1 MLVTLILPQLV
12 FQYFGDGKAFG
23 GKNWQGWRGAF
34 HQYQEKIN
42 IIDQLKAATTKEEQE
57 NIMLGASDEMREFAN
72 SVGISIEKMEKFN
85 EDAHKTIHP
94 IQALKGGIKGLGKA
108 FLSYSIQFAAF
119 WLASKAIEG
128 IVNLIDSQVN
138 ALKYATEAA
147 ENLNKAYEDMSTT
160 QKQNTKTVEEYGKT
174 WEKLKDGVDKQGKNV
189 SLSDDEYE
197 QYKNAIEQIANVIPN
212 VTSNW
217 DANNEAIKLNVDS
230 VTDLN
235 DKLEET
241 LQKQREIALSKD
253 NISSLKDKV
262 DKIDLTEEVET
273 VEIARDLA
281 AAFKNH
287 DNNSVKALVEE
298 HGYGAKDFL
307 GEHAYFGGNDQI
319 FKLLVDSGV
328 LTKDVPL
335 SDGLKSVYEPNKSL
349 LFYGNYGREQTGVTK
364 LVDSLED
371 FVVTN
376 GKTIDSITQTMK
388 NFQRTW
394 SDLQFSNADS
404 VMKEKVNGVDFN
416 TAISEDNQTA
426 IQKFLDSQ
434 DAIFY
439 VQFEGDANKM
449 FSYLAEK
456 LVEIVDTADD
466 GALKTYQKAAKQWQ
480 FGKLSY
486 GDYAKAR
493 QSYVNSWDGLAN
505 EDRSLYD
512 MLIPYLRDYFGGG
525 MDEYSAMRQRALD
538 WGFTQDQVDSLTSEQ
553 LNYIKS
559 LGAASE
565 KVFTSF
571 AAFLADFAKH
581 QTQVENSYD
590 GLKTKWD
597 KATEAQTAAQE
608 VMTATD
614 TNGGV
619 LTQENYNKLIGAN
632 KAYGAAVTTI
642 GGVTTIDS
650 DRLNAI
656 MDQDTKALIKK
667 NQIGLN
673 QAMKD
678 YGAAL
683 SELALAQGK
692 SDEAEITKRKENV
705 EALKKEILNRKLLGQ
720 EMEYSISAYSKWKK
734 AQSGTESGDT
744 FRELKTAVTDLK
756 DGIKSGRTNTNKYK
770 TSGDVLFGEDSGW
783 RGWSSKELNKR
794 LSAAEKLYDKNGEL
808 DNREFYNQ
816 LLKAGMVVKSGVFQ
830 TEDVGKIAKALGY
843 SDTFVAQSLM
853 AAKEY
858 GKNTIDF
865 SNDYLQSFIPKTEV
879 ENNTDATKNLT
890 TSMDNLKSSVD
901 KATEALGKTPDS
913 GDTSDSTE
921 PNGGGTKP
929 ESEGTDNRAPMPNP
943 PDDEEISIYDLTPE
957 LSVDTAP
964 AESDVAEFKDEA
976 EAPISI
982 PTDLDDSAAYAE
994 NDRLT
999 KAVEATAT
1007 KKVELVAATTS
1018 VTGAIAGI
1026 NGGSSSPIGG
1036 FAHASGTRD
1045 AESGQALVGELGPE
1059 IVVSRKTGTWRV
1071 AQEPQLTKL
1080 DKGDIVFNSEETTR
1094 ILKNKNAPVGSGQSF
1109 ASGTRKKHKKHY
1121 KSIGKASSASADWRW
1136 NVLKDNAG
1144 VDPTAYVTP
1153 DMNKSRIAPSN
1164 SHIDPDAGD
1173 GGSGGGGGGG
1183 KKTAATNNGLD
1194 AILNKLNGLYD
1205 WVERALEVA
1214 ADATQELIDNVADKI
1229 GAVAKNQALD
1239 KAIAQ
1244 VGQELDMNRA
1254 GYNKYME
1261 TAARVQ
1267 QETGLSQG
1275 IVDQIH
1281 TGVIEISDYDDDT
1294 KKKIEAYK
1302 QWYDK
1307 AEAVKDTID
1316 GLIDKQNELAKQK
1329 LDNIVEYYDHLNDR
1343 LDAVADNSAAV
1354 RDYMAAVGKEIKAQD
1369 YARDLDAM
1377 GKKVSKLREER
1388 EAYAKELQSLMA
1400 AGIVKYDS
1408 NEWHEYTSQLE
1419 DMDKAILEVNTGIA
1433 DMRKEIDQIAITNL
1447 KYALD
1452 ALTQT
1457 QTVIEALMGF
1467 HDAQGTDN
1475 TASNYEDLIRNGFE
1489 QIQNLEAQNAELRK
1503 QQEGLDKLSERYQ
1516 ELQSEIN
1523 SNEQSIWQAKTAQE
1537 QWNDA
1542 IADLKIDALQKERD
1556 ELEKQNTALQKKL
1569 DMEQALEDL
1578 AKARQRKKLMF
1589 SEGELSPLC
1598 MATYI

>member
-1 MLVTLILPQLV
+1 MNNQGGS
-12 FQYFGDGKAFG
+12 FYAQFDGD
-23 GKNWQGWRGAF
+23 
-34 HQYQEKIN
+34 
-42 IIDQLKAATTKEEQE
+42 
-57 NIMLGASDEMREFAN
+57 
-72 SVGISIEKMEKFN
+72 
-85 EDAHKTIHP
+85 
-94 IQALKGGIKGLGKA
+94 
-108 FLSYSIQFAAF
+108 
-119 WLASKAIEG
+119 
-128 IVNLIDSQVN
+128 
-138 ALKYATEAA
+138 
-147 ENLNKAYEDMSTT
+147 
-160 QKQNTKTVEEYGKT
+160 
-174 WEKLKDGVDKQGKNV
+174 VDKMYSYLMGK
-189 SLSDDEYE
+189 Y
-197 QYKNAIEQIANVIPN
+197 
-212 VTSNW
+212 
-217 DANNEAIKLNVDS
+217 
-230 VTDLN
+230 
-235 DKLEET
+235 
-241 LQKQREIALSKD
+241 
-253 NISSLKDKV
+253 
-262 DKIDLTEEVET
+262 TEV
-273 VEIARDLA
+273 
-281 AAFKNH
+281 
-287 DNNSVKALVEE
+287 
-298 HGYGAKDFL
+298 
-307 GEHAYFGGNDQI
+307 
-319 FKLLVDSGV
+319 
-328 LTKDVPL
+328 
-335 SDGLKSVYEPNKSL
+335 
-349 LFYGNYGREQTGVTK
+349 
-364 LVDSLED
+364 
-371 FVVTN
+371 
-376 GKTIDSITQTMK
+376 
-388 NFQRTW
+388 
-394 SDLQFSNADS
+394 ADS
-404 VMKEKVNGVDFN
+404 VSDEATK
-416 TAISEDNQTA
+416 A
-426 IQKFLDSQ
+426 
-434 DAIFY
+434 
-439 VQFEGDANKM
+439 
-449 FSYLAEK
+449 
-456 LVEIVDTADD
+456 
-466 GALKTYQKAAKQWQ
+466 YQKAAEQWQ
-480 FGKLSY
+480 SGKLSY

-493 QSYVNSWDGLAN
+493 QSYVNSWNDLATK
-505 EDRSLYD
+505 DRSFYD
-512 MLIPYLRDYFGGG
+512 LLVPYLRDYFGGG
-525 MDEYSAMRQRALD
+525 MDEYSAMQQRAQE
-538 WGFTQDQVDSLTSEQ
+538 WGSTQEVDSLTSEQ

-559 LGAASE
+559 LGADTE

-571 AAFLADFAKH
+571 AAFLADFAKY
-581 QTQVENSYD
+581 QTQVETSYD

-614 TNGGV
+614 ANGGV
-619 LTQENYNKLIGAN
+619 LTKENYDKLIGAN

-656 MDQDTKALIKK
+656 MDQETKALIKK
-667 NQIGLN
+667 NQTGLE
-673 QAMKD
+673 QAVND

-683 SELALAQGK
+683 AELALARGK
-692 SDEAEITKRKENV
+692 SDEAEITKRKENI
-705 EALKKEILNRKLLGQ
+705 EALKKEILNRELLRQ

-783 RGWSSKELNKR
+783 REWTTKELNKR

-808 DNREFYNQ
+808 NNREFYNQ
-816 LLKAGMVVKSGVFQ
+816 LLKAGMVDKSGAFLTGNVQ
-830 TEDVGKIAKALGY
+830 KIAKALGY
-843 SDTFVAQSLM
+843 SDTFVAQTLM

-858 GKNTIDF
+858 GKNEINF
-865 SNDYLQSFIPKTEV
+865 SDDYLQSFIPKTEV

-890 TSMDNLKSSVD
+890 TSVDNLKSSVD
-901 KATEALGKTPDS
+901 TLDKAILPIMTRVLSDKMKGYQVGSNVDLYHRPIVKPSEMAAAGWNKFEGVSDDTNVTLDSMFYTNADNTFALHVTPIL
-913 GDTSDSTE
+913 
-921 PNGGGTKP
+921 PNGKILSPKELDDYVVGIMDSADPMAADKAGYNIVLKAETKP
-929 ESEGTDNRAPMPNP
+929 DDQSVFDFRNQAGVWDNSLHELQGSYYDIPLKIRAQVERESAQQGIDTFRNDEEANPVTVPVELDTGRAKQFEAELRRLLSTPVEKEVIVKPVVEGSTSAPMSGN
-943 PDDEEISIYDLTPE
+943 SLH
-957 LSVDTAP
+957 LNLL
-964 AESDVAEFKDEA
+964 KDNA
-976 EAPISI
+976 
-982 PTDLDDSAAYAE
+982 D
-994 NDRLT
+994 
-999 KAVEATAT
+999 
-1007 KKVELVAATTS
+1007 
-1018 VTGAIAGI
+1018 
-1026 NGGSSSPIGG
+1026 GGSNLGRG
-1036 FAHASGTRD
+1036 YASGTRD

-1109 ASGTRKKHKKHY
+1109 ASGTLKDRAKR
-1121 KSIGKASSASADWRW
+1121 DW
-1136 NVLKDNAG
+1136 VLKLGKSSGGRSTSALSSKGSTSSQLNRLLDNG
-1144 VDPTAYVTP
+1144 VSVSYTDWTGLT
-1153 DMNKSRIAPSN
+1153 
-1164 SHIDPDAGD
+1164 SHIDNKSSDN
-1173 GGSGGGGGGG
+1173 GGGGGGGGG

-1377 GKKVSKLREER
+1377 GKKASKLREER

-1589 SEGELSPLC
+1589 SENRGFYYAADETAIKEAQDRVDELKHQETLDKIDEAIDAIKENKKDDNVYNYSGTEQVKKFAKGGVNVQTGLVQLDGTPSHAEVVFNAEDASKLYE
-1598 MATYI
+1598 MVHDSFDLRSMVMSGLTNTADQRDITPRNITVQIGDIRLEGVENPDDLAKAIKQNLQSAMLQALYRD